1 MPDLFAGP
9 YVFLEPD
16 FAFVLDDG
24 WTCCRHPGSRPRP
37 RLDGDVLRRGG
48 AGRAGGVHVT
58 VMAVNVTA
66 IGFYR
71 RLGRGL

>member
-1 MPDLFAGP
+1 METFYAT
-9 YVFLEPD
+9 
-16 FAFVLDDG
+16 AA
-24 WTCCRHPGSRPRP
+24 RA
-37 RLDGDVLRRGG
+37 G
-48 AGRAGGVHVT
+48 AGGLHVT